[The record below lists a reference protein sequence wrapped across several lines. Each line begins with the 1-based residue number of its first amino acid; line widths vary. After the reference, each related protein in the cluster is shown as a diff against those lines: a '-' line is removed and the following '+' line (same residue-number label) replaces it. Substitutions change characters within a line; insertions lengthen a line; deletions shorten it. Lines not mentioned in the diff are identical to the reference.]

1 MYSPQQQTIAQ
12 PASTNMVRPLP
23 YLPTELKLQIIKDA
37 ITFPD
42 GLRSDHWHDNQQD
55 LVNKLSLLGH
65 EMSALVLDSLHK
77 VNKVVIKPQLK
88 RPDSR
93 TIDGPELESYG
104 YLAPFHCSAPSNIR
118 PYITYPTIAQS
129 ASVKELE
136 FHLDVVSAD
145 YYPTYYISDQ
155 FAWLRKLASGELGFP
170 ALEALR
176 IVLDL
181 DYGLGRKGALNILEQ
196 IRQWNGVPFHFATAD
211 LAIVINRHSC
221 SCGACIHESEVRSG
235 ADHDFECKIQ
245 GDLQNMLR
253 AHDQQQS

>member
-155 FAWLRKLASGELGFP
+155 FAWLRKLASGP
-170 ALEALR
+170 ALTTTLNARFKEICKTCCGPTINNSRERCCEASQLFKVNR
-176 IVLDL
+176 
-181 DYGLGRKGALNILEQ
+181 LE
-196 IRQWNGVPFHFATAD
+196 T
-211 LAIVINRHSC
+211 
-221 SCGACIHESEVRSG
+221 
-235 ADHDFECKIQ
+235 
-245 GDLQNMLR
+245 
-253 AHDQQQS
+253 